1 MSQIPSEYLLNI
13 SLDIFSASSTYSHI
27 SINFLW
33 SYDYVFHCHY
43 FTLFRSAQSSKFQ
56 AQQPAIWRVGFYRC
70 YADVPDHTKVMLPAL
85 SPTMELGTIVS
96 WEKKEGDKLNEGKFY
111 FIQCNE
117 SHYVSF

>member
-13 SLDIFSASSTYSHI
+13 SLDIFFLLVQHI
-27 SINFLW
+27 RTFSLSIRF
-33 SYDYVFHCHY
+33 YDRNRMITFFIVITLF
-43 FTLFRSAQSSKFQ
+43 LFRSAQSSKFQ

-96 WEKKEGDKLNEGKFY
+96 WEKKEGDKLNEGKVY
-111 FIQCNE
+111 FIQYN
-117 SHYVSF
+117 